1 MTELKLIKFWTDT
14 KKPVNLA
21 TLTQQERLELQE
33 TLRTIEA
40 QEWVKRYRK
49 KVKDLGKTKASAWWS
64 TTYSDIQKK
73 RGLSAAEDLRN
84 RMNKK

>member
-1 MTELKLIKFWTDT
+1 MKPINFWTDT

-21 TLTQQERLELQE
+21 TLTPQERLELLE
-33 TLRTIEA
+33 ILRTMEA

-49 KVKDLGKTKASAWWS
+49 KVKDLGKTKAYAWWS

>member
-1 MTELKLIKFWTDT
+1 MKPINFWTDT

-21 TLTQQERLELQE
+21 TLTPQERLELLE
-33 TLRTIEA
+33 ILRTMEA